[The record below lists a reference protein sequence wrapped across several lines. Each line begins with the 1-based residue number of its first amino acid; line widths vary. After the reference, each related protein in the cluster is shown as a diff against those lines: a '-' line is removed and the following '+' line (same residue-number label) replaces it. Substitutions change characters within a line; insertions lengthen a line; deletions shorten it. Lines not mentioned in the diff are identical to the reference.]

1 MIVVYDEL
9 YTEHLRSIHHPE
21 SPDRVAFVAAYLKER
36 GLLADRRIAR
46 DASDA
51 ELERVH
57 PHRYLERVKRDVAAL
72 TRSGARGPRA
82 GYLSTGDTAIDESS
96 LAVARRAAGGAL
108 AALEYAVEENCATFA
123 LVRPPGHH
131 AEPARGMGFCVFG
144 NAAVAARAY
153 VAEHGGRA
161 LVVDFDYHHG
171 NGTQAASGDGVS
183 FVSTH
188 GFPAY
193 PGTGGPTDQ
202 RFDPAGAI
210 VNVPLPAHAYG
221 TEAFVA
227 TWQHLLPAVAA
238 RVRPDVIVVSAG
250 FDFASGDPVGDLGV
264 DATVAARELAR
275 TIAETAA
282 TYAHG
287 RVAYCL
293 EGGYDVRTLAH
304 AIEATIRAHD
314 DATGAE
320 TADASAVPIRERAL
334 LDAIDAWRA

>member
-9 YTEHLRSIHHPE
+9 YTEHLRNANHPE
-21 SPDRVAFVAAYLKER
+21 SPDRVSYVAEHLEGA
-36 GLLADRRIAR
+36 GLLGERAAAR

-57 PHRYLERVKRDVAAL
+57 PHAYLERVKRDVE
-72 TRSGARGPRA
+72 TVGTRA
-82 GYLSTGDTAIDESS
+82 GYLSTGDTAIDASS

-108 AALEYAVEENCATFA
+108 AAMEAAVSSERAVFA

-144 NAAVAARAY
+144 NAAVAARAF
-153 VAEHGGRA
+153 VDEHGGRA

-171 NGTQAASGDGVS
+171 NGTQAAAGNGIS

-188 GFPAY
+188 AYPAY
-193 PGTGGPTDQ
+193 PGTGGPGEQ

-210 VNVPLPAHAYG
+210 VNVPLPPHRYG

-227 TWQHLLPAVAA
+227 TWQRLLPAVAA
-238 RVRPDVIVVSAG
+238 RVRPDFIVVSAG
-250 FDFASGDPVGDLGV
+250 YDFAAGDPVGDLGV
-264 DATVAARELAR
+264 DAPLASR
-275 TIAETAA
+275 ALAVLIAEVAA
-282 TYAHG
+282 TYARG

-293 EGGYDVRTLAH
+293 EGGYDVATLA
-304 AIEATIRAHD
+304 ASVEATLLAS
-314 DATGAE
+314 DAGSGAE
-320 TADASAVPIRERAL
+320 RAASGAVPLAQGAI
-334 LDAIDAWRA
+334 LDRIDAWRT